1 MRLATIATET
11 GLRLHVKGST
21 GYVDAAQALGKEP
34 FSSLHW
40 VLEQGESALA
50 ELRTLQEREG
60 VEVALADLGPAV
72 PSPPRILCL
81 GVNYSEHALEGGRG
95 VPTWPESFV
104 RGTGSVTGPYHDLI
118 KPALSDRFDY
128 EGELG
133 VVIGRGGRYI
143 RVRDAFDA
151 IAGFV
156 VLNDA
161 SAREW
166 QRAGTQW
173 TAGKNFEGSM
183 PIGPELV
190 TPDSVD
196 VSAALLTT
204 KLNGETMQSA
214 STAQMIVGVPS
225 AIEFFSSFTCLRPGD
240 VIATGTP
247 GGVGFARTPPVW
259 LKADDVVEI
268 SIEGV
273 GTIRNKVVDEPDGP
287 RDWRWRPD
295 PGGASRRL

>member
-21 GYVDAAQALGKEP
+21 GYVDAAQALGKEQ

-40 VLEQGESALA
+40 VLERGENAMA
-50 ELRTLQEREG
+50 ELAPLQEREG
-60 VEVALADLGPAV
+60 IEVAPADLGPAV

-81 GVNYSEHALEGGRG
+81 GVNYSEHALEGGRE
-95 VPTWPESFV
+95 VPSWPESFV
-104 RGTGSVTGPYHDLI
+104 RGTGSVIGPFQDLI

-133 VVIGRGGRYI
+133 IVIGRGGRYI
-143 RVRDAFDA
+143 RARDAFDA
-151 IAGFV
+151 IAGYV

-166 QRAGTQW
+166 QRASTQW

-190 TPDSVD
+190 TADSVD

-204 KLNGETMQSA
+204 KLNGDTMQSA
-214 STAQMIVGVPS
+214 STDQMIVDIAS
-225 AIEFFSSFTCLRPGD
+225 AIEFFSSFTHLRPGD

-259 LKADDVVEI
+259 LEPGDVVEV
-268 SIEGV
+268 SIEGI
-273 GTIRNKVVDEPDGP
+273 GTIRNKVVAEVDAP

-295 PGGASRRL
+295 PGGASRKL